1 MSTNGHKWDPK
12 GYDEHAHY
20 VYKLGEP
27 LIALLSPVEGEKI
40 LDLGC
45 GHGELSLRISELGC
59 EITGVDISP
68 EMVQAAIENG
78 IDALLAD
85 ARKLVFNNEFDGII
99 TNAAIHWMTDIDKV
113 LDSCYRALKIGG
125 RFVGEF
131 GGEGNVGRIIS
142 ATSKYFESHPELGE
156 FAMPWYFPS
165 VDEFSYELEN
175 MGFFIEYIELIERP
189 TPLPTGIKGWLLT
202 FFHGLISTFTEKQ
215 KEDFIN
221 DLTEILR
228 PELYNEDS
236 ATWHADYVRLR
247 FKALK

>member
-45 GHGELSLRISELGC
+45 GHGELSLRICELGC
-59 EITGVDISP
+59 EITGVDLSP
-68 EMVQAAIENG
+68 EMVEAAKENG
-78 IDALLAD
+78 INAILAD
-85 ARKLVFNNEFDGII
+85 ARKLSFDNEFDGII
-99 TNAAIHWMTDIDKV
+99 TNAAIHWMSDINNV
-113 LDSCYRALKIGG
+113 LESCYNALKVGG

-131 GGEGNVGRIIS
+131 GGEGNVGKIIS

-175 MGFFIEYIELIERP
+175 TGFFIEYIELIDRP
-189 TPLPTGIKGWLLT
+189 TPLPTGIKGWLIT
-202 FFHGLISTFTEKQ
+202 YYHGLMAPFTEKQ
-215 KEDFIN
+215 KEALLN
-221 DLTEILR
+221 DLSELLR
-228 PELYNEDS
+228 PDLYNEDS

-247 FKALK
+247 FKAQK